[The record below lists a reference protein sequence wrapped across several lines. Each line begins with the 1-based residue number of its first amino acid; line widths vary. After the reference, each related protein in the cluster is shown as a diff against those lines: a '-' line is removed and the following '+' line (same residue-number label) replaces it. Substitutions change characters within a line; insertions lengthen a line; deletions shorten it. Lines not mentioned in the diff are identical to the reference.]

1 MTGGARSAKS
11 REQTMTRPRKT
22 AELSLVGDAQADA
35 SEAPEAEVLTEAP
48 AAPEIAKPEAAEAKD
63 VRALALKHGPEAIA
77 ALVKII
83 NEGSSE
89 ASKIAAANALL
100 DRAYGKARQGAAPV
114 EPPEETKLTVMFV

>member
-1 MTGGARSAKS
+1 MA
-11 REQTMTRPRKT
+11 RPRKT
-22 AELSLVGDAQADA
+22 AELSLVADA
-35 SEAPEAEVLTEAP
+35 ERAPEAEVLTEAP
-48 AAPEIAKPEAAEAKD
+48 PVPPTTGREARD

-83 NEGSSE
+83 RDGSSE